1 MNTPAPSFSSASL
14 DTICAIATG
23 NGGALGIVRVS
34 GPQSI
39 SIADRIFHGKTPL
52 SAARSHT
59 VHYGYILEKDSS
71 TLNKDENV
79 LDKDG
84 NVLEKSGRIID
95 EAMVSV
101 FIAPHSYTGENS
113 VEISLHNSP
122 YILERVIQRLRDEG
136 ARMAEPGEY
145 TMRAFLNKKMDLTQ
159 AEAVADLI
167 SSQSRV
173 AHDIALSQ
181 MRGGISGR
189 LTELRGQ
196 LLRLATLLELELDF
210 SEEDVEFAD
219 RQDLLSLSLQTA
231 EEIRHLSS
239 TYTDGNA
246 LMQGVPVA
254 IIGAPNVGKSTLL
267 NALLGDDKAIVS
279 SEAGTTRDTVE
290 DTVNIGGILFR
301 IIDTAGLRHT
311 SNMIE
316 QQGIDR
322 AKKAAG
328 KARIILMM
336 SEPGVPYPEISLRPD
351 QTVIRILN
359 KTPQFQAINGTGL
372 AELKKRMVDSLPPVQ
387 DHAVLI
393 TNQRHKEAL
402 ERAHDALTRFIDG
415 LGSGLTPDLLA
426 EDLRLAISHLG
437 EITGQITSDD
447 ILLSVFANFCIGK

>member
-1 MNTPAPSFSSASL
+1 MNVPSPLFPSASL

-23 NGGALGIVRVS
+23 AGGALGIVRIS

-39 SIADRIFHGKTPL
+39 IIADKIFHGKTPL

-71 TLNKDENV
+71 TLNN
-79 LDKDG
+79 DG
-84 NVLEKSGRIID
+84 NVLEKDGGIID

-101 FIAPHSYTGENS
+101 FIAPHSYTGEDS

-136 ARMAEPGEY
+136 ARLAEPGEY
-145 TMRAFLNKKMDLTQ
+145 TMRAFLNHKMDLAQ

-167 SSQSRV
+167 SAQSRV

-181 MRGGISGR
+181 MRGGVSER
-189 LTELRGQ
+189 LTQLRGQ

-231 EEIRHLSS
+231 GEIRRLSS

-322 AKKAAG
+322 ARKAAG
-328 KARIILMM
+328 KARIILMV

-351 QTVIRILN
+351 QTIIRILN

-372 AELKKRMVDSLPPVQ
+372 AELKKQMVDSLPPVQ

-415 LGSGLTPDLLA
+415 LNSGLTPDLLA

-447 ILLSVFANFCIGK
+447 ILHSVFAHFCIGK

>member
-1 MNTPAPSFSSASL
+1 MNVPSPSFSSASL

-23 NGGALGIVRVS
+23 AGGALGIVRIS

-39 SIADRIFHGKTPL
+39 SIADKIFHGKTPL

-59 VHYGYILEKDSS
+59 VHYGYIQEKDSS
-71 TLNKDENV
+71 TLNN
-79 LDKDG
+79 DG
-84 NVLEKSGRIID
+84 NVLEKDGGIID

-101 FIAPHSYTGENS
+101 FIAPHSYTGEDS

-136 ARMAEPGEY
+136 ARLAEPGEY
-145 TMRAFLNKKMDLTQ
+145 TMRAFLNHKMDLAQ

-167 SSQSRV
+167 SAQSRV

-181 MRGGISGR
+181 MRGGVSER
-189 LTELRGQ
+189 LTQLRGQ

-231 EEIRHLSS
+231 GEIRRLSS

-322 AKKAAG
+322 ARKAAG
-328 KARIILMM
+328 KARIILMV

-372 AELKKRMVDSLPPVQ
+372 AELKKQMVDSLPPVQ

-402 ERAHDALTRFIDG
+402 ERAHDALMRFING
-415 LGSGLTPDLLA
+415 LNSGLTPDLLA

-447 ILLSVFANFCIGK
+447 ILHSIFANFCIGK

>member
-1 MNTPAPSFSSASL
+1 MNIPSPSFSSASL

-23 NGGALGIVRVS
+23 AGGALGIVRIS

-39 SIADRIFHGKTPL
+39 IIADKIFHGKTPL

-71 TLNKDENV
+71 TLNN
-79 LDKDG
+79 DG
-84 NVLEKSGRIID
+84 NVLEKDGGIID

-101 FIAPHSYTGENS
+101 FIAPHSYTGEDS

-136 ARMAEPGEY
+136 ARLAEPGEY
-145 TMRAFLNKKMDLTQ
+145 TMRAFLNHKMDLAQ

-167 SSQSRV
+167 SAQSRV

-181 MRGGISGR
+181 MRGGISER
-189 LTELRGQ
+189 LTQLRGQ

-231 EEIRHLSS
+231 GEIRRLSS

-279 SEAGTTRDTVE
+279 SESGTTRDTVE

-322 AKKAAG
+322 ARKAAG
-328 KARIILMM
+328 KARIILMV
-336 SEPGVPYPEISLRPD
+336 SEPGVPDPEISLRPD

-372 AELKKRMVDSLPPVQ
+372 AELKKQMVDSLPPVQ

-415 LGSGLTPDLLA
+415 LNSGLTPDLLA

-447 ILLSVFANFCIGK
+447 ILHSIFAHFCVGK

>member
-1 MNTPAPSFSSASL
+1 MNVPSPSFSSASL

-23 NGGALGIVRVS
+23 AGGALGIVRIS

-39 SIADRIFHGKTPL
+39 IIADKIFHGKTPL

-59 VHYGYILEKDSS
+59 VHYGYIQEKDSS
-71 TLNKDENV
+71 TLNN
-79 LDKDG
+79 DG
-84 NVLEKSGRIID
+84 NVLEKDGGIID

-101 FIAPHSYTGENS
+101 FIAPHSYTGEDS

-136 ARMAEPGEY
+136 ARLAEPGEY
-145 TMRAFLNKKMDLTQ
+145 TMRAFLNHKMDLAQ

-167 SSQSRV
+167 SAQSRV

-181 MRGGISGR
+181 MRGGVSER
-189 LTELRGQ
+189 LTQLRGQ

-231 EEIRHLSS
+231 GEIRRLSS

-322 AKKAAG
+322 ARKAAG
-328 KARIILMM
+328 KARIILMV
-336 SEPGVPYPEISLRPD
+336 SEPGVPYPEISLRHD

-372 AELKKRMVDSLPPVQ
+372 AELKKQMVDSLPPVQ

-402 ERAHDALTRFIDG
+402 ERAHDALMRFING
-415 LGSGLTPDLLA
+415 LNSGLTPDLLA

-447 ILLSVFANFCIGK
+447 ILHSIFANFCIGK